1 MDFDARAA
9 RAGGHATLGRGLID
23 RQINASEVAVLTTE
37 AANDAA
43 ATIKKLC
50 DGMGSG

>member
-23 RQINASEVAVLTTE
+23 RQINAGEVAVLTT
-37 AANDAA
+37 AVANDAA
-43 ATIKKLC
+43 ATIKKLR
-50 DGMGSG
+50 DVMGSG